1 MRNMSFTNVQD
12 QTLGAFVHNINEQRH
27 VSEILNLL
35 KQDQNFAKALEEV
48 SKVREFVGTP
58 EHILGSES
66 TKHGEIAEQVEVGI
80 SNARSYLQGGEQV
93 ATFEGVG
100 RFSPEDY
107 RVNGLDVQSKFY
119 NGINNTLGKGIIG
132 HLDKYPDFTS
142 NDGFYHIPKD
152 QFDVIEKILNGEQVE
167 GLNSKTIATIKANI
181 AEIEKRSGQSFT
193 EVVKPGVSEYSEV
206 QQGAVHE
213 TLDMHEEEL
222 NSQNTKIKK
231 EINEAHQASL
241 AEGLKATG
249 VAAAVGASLSLGI
262 GLYKHFKEG
271 KNVFKGELSTEEWQ
285 ALGIDTAKGAVV
297 GGVTGASVYMLTNY
311 ASLSAPF
318 AAAVVSAS
326 KGLASL
332 HADYRRGEIGL
343 NEFTSMGLMICA
355 ESSIVGLATVAG
367 QTLIPIP
374 VLGAVIG
381 SLAGQM
387 MVNLLGKDSGKT
399 VSALK
404 KEMDGFMLDLNKKYR
419 HVVEHIMIQF
429 KLLGDLT
436 MAAFDFELNMS
447 LLTRSVELAQAYGV
461 AEDKI
466 LKSIADVDDYFLI

>member
-1 MRNMSFTNVQD
+1 MSSINVKD
-12 QTLGAFVHNINEQRH
+12 QTLGSFVHNINEQRH
-27 VSEILNLL
+27 AAEIANLFM
-35 KQDQNFAKALEEV
+35 QNQNFTRALEEV
-48 SKVREFVGTP
+48 NNVRVFVGTP
-58 EHILGSES
+58 ENILGSEY

-80 SNARSYLQGGEQV
+80 SNARSYLHGGEQV

-100 RFSPEDY
+100 RLAPEDY
-107 RVNGLDVQSKFY
+107 LVNGLDVQSKFY
-119 NGINNTLGKGIIG
+119 NGINNTLGKGIVG
-132 HLDKYPDFTS
+132 HLDKYPGFTS

-152 QFDVIEKILNGEQVE
+152 QFEIIEKILKGEQVE
-167 GLNSKTIATIKANI
+167 GLGSKSIAVIKANV
-181 AEIEKRSGQSFT
+181 AEIESRTGQSFT
-193 EVVKPGVSEYSEV
+193 EVVKPGLSQYPEV
-206 QQGAVHE
+206 QQGAIHK
-213 TLDMHEEEL
+213 TLDTHEKDL
-222 NSQNTKIKK
+222 NSQNNDIKK
-231 EINEAHQASL
+231 EINQAHQASL

-249 VAAAVGASLSLGI
+249 IAAAVGASLSLSM
-262 GLYKHFKEG
+262 GLYKHYKEG
-271 KNVFKGELSTEEWQ
+271 KNAFKGELSKEDWQ
-285 ALGIDTAKGAVV
+285 VLGIDTAKGAVV
-297 GGVTGASVYMLTNY
+297 GGVTGASVYALTNY

-332 HADYRRGEIGL
+332 HADYRKGEIGL
-343 NEFTSMGLMICA
+343 DEFTSMSLIICA
-355 ESSIVGLATVAG
+355 ESSIVGLATAAG

-399 VSALK
+399 VSALR
-404 KEMDGFMLDLNKKYR
+404 KEMDSFIADLDQKYR

-436 MAAFDFELNMS
+436 TAAFDFELNVS
-447 LLTRSVELAQAYGV
+447 LLSRSVELAQAYGV

-466 LKSIADVDDYFLI
+466 LKNIAEVDDYFLS

>member
-1 MRNMSFTNVQD
+1 MSFTNVQD